1 LATVSGGVRVSSAV
15 PTGAVDYGALRGQIT
30 GTADGAGNFT
40 FRVNDPNHGPYTFTV
55 NVPPNTSFTL
65 KTGTQE
71 VVLTSLTYS
80 AAGVWGRP
88 DILSS
93 FPGGAAAFG
102 VATRAADLPRTGTAS
117 YSGAFIG
124 VANSD
129 FANFGVVNASAS
141 SLANFGTGRVS
152 FETTGSRLDWGTGQ
166 FEAAPYLDLSG
177 SMTFQSSGGV
187 RQNSLRGPVA
197 TKPGGWGM
205 SGEVRA
211 NFYGPASS
219 TSPPPELSGSVAVG
233 KRDVP
238 PGFEPG
244 PGGGEGRA
252 LIGGFVMKR

>member
-1 LATVSGGVRVSSAV
+1 
-15 PTGAVDYGALRGQIT
+15 VDYGALRGQIT
-30 GTADGAGNFT
+30 ATAEGAGNFT
-40 FRVNDPNHGPYTFTV
+40 FRVNDPTHGPYTFTV
-55 NVPPNTSFTL
+55 NVPPNTSFTINN
-65 KTGTQE
+65 GTEE

-88 DILSS
+88 DIISS

-117 YSGAFIG
+117 YSGAFVG

-129 FANFGVVNASAS
+129 FANFGVVHASAS
-141 SLANFGTGRVS
+141 SLANFGTGQVS
-152 FETTGSRLDWGTGQ
+152 FETTASRLNWGTGA

-187 RQNSLRGPVA
+187 RQNALRGPVA
-197 TKPGGWGM
+197 TKPGGWNLT
-205 SGEVRA
+205 GEVRA

-219 TSPPPELSGSVAVG
+219 TSPAPEFSGSVAVG
-233 KRDVP
+233 RRDVP
-238 PGFEPG
+238 AGEPG
-244 PGGGEGRA
+244 HPGGGEGRA